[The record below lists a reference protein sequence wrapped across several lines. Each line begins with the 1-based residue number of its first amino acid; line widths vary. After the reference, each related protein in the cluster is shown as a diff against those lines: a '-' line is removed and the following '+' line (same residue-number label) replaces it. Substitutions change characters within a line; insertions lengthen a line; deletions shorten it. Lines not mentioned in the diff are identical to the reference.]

1 MSTPSS
7 GEEVAEAVNAL
18 SRELTGLFDP
28 AVLGQQAVG
37 VLARQLGLC
46 LTSFALLD
54 RERTGV
60 YAMTSTVGARGGD
73 FPAIRLRSGQGLGG
87 RVVAE
92 RALFAVDD
100 YATDERISD
109 DFRSIVSRELLHS
122 MAGAPIM
129 CAGEPIGILYA
140 SRREVGRL
148 GDRVLDTLQAAA
160 QTIAPVLAASM
171 QAADHARLKVSE
183 ERQRLAGALHDEVA
197 QLLFSINTAAR
208 RALELGAEGEQ
219 ADVIH
224 GIQREAQG
232 ASARLREV
240 LAQLAPTSPLETVP
254 AAAQQDVDAFSDR
267 CGMPACLILRGTVA
281 ALPPA
286 AERALTSCLRQAL
299 YNIEQ
304 HAEAT
309 LVVVTLDYAPDGT
322 YLVVQDDGHGPPA
335 AFEMPAVPSGAHHW
349 GYASMTRQVQ
359 QLGGRVALSTADDGG
374 ARFCAWVPHGGR

>member
-7 GEEVAEAVNAL
+7 GEVVAEAVNAL

-37 VLARQLGLC
+37 VLARQLGLS

-54 RERTGV
+54 RRCAGV
-60 YAMTSTVGARGGD
+60 YAMTSTVGACGED

-92 RALFAVDD
+92 RALFAVED

-109 DFRSIVSRELLHS
+109 DFRTIVSEESLHS

-148 GDRVLDTLQAAA
+148 SDRVLDTLQAAA
-160 QTIAPVLAASM
+160 QTFAPVLAASM
-171 QAADHARLKVSE
+171 QAGEHARLRVSE

-197 QLLFSINTAAR
+197 QLLFSINIAAR
-208 RALELGAEGEQ
+208 RALELGADGEQ

-224 GIQREAQG
+224 RLQREAQE
-232 ASARLREV
+232 ASDRLREV
-240 LAQLAPTSPLETVP
+240 LAELAPSSPLETVP

-267 CGMPACLILRGTVA
+267 SGIPAYLILRGNVA

-299 YNIEQ
+299 YNVEQ
-304 HAEAT
+304 HALAT
-309 LVVVTLDYAPDGT
+309 LVVVTLDYGPDGT
-322 YLVVQDDGHGPPA
+322 YLVVQDDGDGPPA
-335 AFEMPAVPSGAHHW
+335 AFEMPAVPSGGHHW
-349 GYASMTRQVQ
+349 GYTSMMRQVQ
-359 QLGGRVALSTADDGG
+359 QLGGSVALSATEDGG